1 MNTIFS
7 IYKALLTNTKSN
19 IPALYFLGLGSFG
32 IITIIT
38 GVFTDFLI
46 FPFLFV
52 ATISA
57 FIAMWYLGILG
68 SLTKQVDKLGT
79 TVERLKNSNDTLHN
93 ELLSLQTLRESL
105 EKYAKESNA
114 EFDKVL
120 NDVNRSFE
128 RLENITRDNEK
139 VLIARVAQDLEF
151 LDSKAGM
158 KREEYE
164 RFVNRIPNSLRDK
177 FNKLGY
183 ESFDKVAGDN
193 NIVDY
198 KEIKTIVQ
206 SVVV

>member
-164 RFVNRIPNSLRDK
+164 RFVNRIPNSLREK

-193 NIVDY
+193 KIVDY

>member
-79 TVERLKNSNDTLHN
+79 TVESLKNSNDTLHN

>member
-32 IITIIT
+32 IIAIIT

-68 SLTKQVDKLGT
+68 SLTKQVDKLET
-79 TVERLKNSNDTLHN
+79 TVESLKNSNDILHN

-105 EKYAKESNA
+105 EKYAKENNA
-114 EFDKVL
+114 DFDNIL

-164 RFVNRIPNSLRDK
+164 RFVNRIPNSLRER

-193 NIVDY
+193 KIVDY
-198 KEIKTIVQ
+198 KEIKSIVQ
-206 SVVV
+206 SVVA

>member
-79 TVERLKNSNDTLHN
+79 TVESLKNSNDTLHN
-93 ELLSLQTLRESL
+93 ELLSLQTLRKSL
-105 EKYAKESNA
+105 EKYAKENNA
-114 EFDKVL
+114 EFDNVL

-164 RFVNRIPNSLRDK
+164 RFVNRIPNSLREK

-193 NIVDY
+193 KIVDY